1 MVVPQASSTALGSLG
16 GVEERFRKRLAMSK
30 RQFISKEG
38 RIPIFSSI
46 YHVNLLCL
54 FSYAKGW
61 EGKAWEIQLDF
72 LWGENTLEKKP
83 PPIK

>member
-1 MVVPQASSTALGSLG
+1 
-16 GVEERFRKRLAMSK
+16 MSK

-46 YHVNLLCL
+46 YHVNLLYVFFPMPRVERVRL
-54 FSYAKGW
+54 EK
-61 EGKAWEIQLDF
+61 IQLDF